1 MSEAHPPCPSP
12 GYSQNMGQLGV
23 LPREALQLALAQL
36 KGREVR
42 HVSRAMRSAFDG
54 CNTRLVL

>member
-12 GYSQNMGQLGV
+12 GCSQNMGQLGD
-23 LPREALQLALAQL
+23 LPREALQLALAHF

-42 HVSRAMRSAFDG
+42 HVSRGMKAAFDG